1 MFPKAS
7 VIKSNSCFHVF
18 MDKMA
23 RIERFVYIDLVTI
36 LWLYCENVVFT
47 LGSIAVLNVVIFI
60 KEFYDSVVTI
70 AESFVNVGKWQ
81 LWMDMKQSDKLRLLS
96 TVIFIINLSMDD
108 QKFKC
113 NMIWQSLFNYY
124 LGFFQSLPSIFNIT
138 FG

>member
-1 MFPKAS
+1 
-7 VIKSNSCFHVF
+7 
-18 MDKMA
+18 MA
-23 RIERFVYIDLVTI
+23 RIERFVYINLVTI
-36 LWLYCENVVFT
+36 LWLYYENVVFT

-124 LGFFQSLPSIFNIT
+124 LGFFQSLPSFFNIT